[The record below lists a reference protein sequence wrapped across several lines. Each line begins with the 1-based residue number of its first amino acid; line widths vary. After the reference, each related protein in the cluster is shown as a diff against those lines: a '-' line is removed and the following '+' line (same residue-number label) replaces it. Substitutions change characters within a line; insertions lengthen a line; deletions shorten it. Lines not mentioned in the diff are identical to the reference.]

1 MSDPQHKQRVYDHRL
16 RHLVQRSGDI
26 RVATEIG
33 VPRSTA
39 AGWLRAEPQ
48 DVVTLDLLGMRET
61 ELQLELVRLRRRI
74 LILTTVVRLLLA
86 LVRLS
91 GVRLDARSIPGDAMA
106 ALLGTIKRARKIL
119 QLRSILRILGLSP
132 ARYHS
137 WTQPDSD
144 CHPTDA
150 ASCPRRVPNQLSA
163 RDVAIIKDLVTSPE
177 YRHEIGRA
185 HV

>member
-1 MSDPQHKQRVYDHRL
+1 MSERRQEQRVYDHRL

-33 VPRSTA
+33 VPRSAA
-39 AGWLRAEPQ
+39 AGWLRAGPK
-48 DVVTLDLLGMRET
+48 DVVTIDVLNMRET
-61 ELQLELVRLRRRI
+61 ELQFEVVRLRRRN
-74 LILTTVVRLLLA
+74 LILATVVRLLVA

-106 ALLGTIKRARKIL
+106 ALLGTIERARKIL

-137 WTQPDSD
+137 WTQPDADGHPAGRSVARGHDRSPAAGRQQGLCSCSD
-144 CHPTDA
+144 
-150 ASCPRRVPNQLSA
+150 
-163 RDVAIIKDLVTSPE
+163 
-177 YRHEIGRA
+177 
-185 HV
+185 